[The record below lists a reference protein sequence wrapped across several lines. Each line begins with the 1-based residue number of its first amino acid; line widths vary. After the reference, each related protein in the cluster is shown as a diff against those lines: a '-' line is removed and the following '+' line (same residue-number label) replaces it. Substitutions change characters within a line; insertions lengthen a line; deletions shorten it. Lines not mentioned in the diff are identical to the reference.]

1 MENKMFETTNQLI
14 MNLGSVIFDSSIYR
28 WFFFLDNSWSQ
39 QTAKIHLVNPCGPRT
54 VICPEMM
61 VALCHALF
69 FQLQHRPCRLHQGE
83 DICVSDDWG
92 IGCSFTL

>member
-1 MENKMFETTNQLI
+1 
-14 MNLGSVIFDSSIYR
+14 
-28 WFFFLDNSWSQ
+28 
-39 QTAKIHLVNPCGPRT
+39 
-54 VICPEMM
+54 MM

-92 IGCSFTL
+92 IGCSFTLWMGHMMIFETTRWNGVPLMCTLPAVFNIFGVGITQDK